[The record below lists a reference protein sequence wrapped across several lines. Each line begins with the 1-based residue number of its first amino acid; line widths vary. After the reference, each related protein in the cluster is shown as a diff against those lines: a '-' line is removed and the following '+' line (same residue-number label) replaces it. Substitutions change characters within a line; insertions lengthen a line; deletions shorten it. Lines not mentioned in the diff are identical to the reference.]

1 MRAASN
7 SVDGKF
13 SYSDRITWFTMWTTP
28 VQVGIFALTTFGRDS
43 VFPDPTTNILS
54 PVFSLVHWIVTSSL
68 LAITTPLSQK
78 FMRSSANNSASGTAW
93 YKRTSISVSI
103 SVIPT
108 VEGRFLNALLFG
120 ANTVN
125 VSLFK
130 DSINAAPSNE
140 AAKPI
145 YRQSSSS
152 PGVAQTTVPVDY
164 VKRVFTHGRRKNNNI
179 YGKHIKIR
187 QHTFF

>member
-1 MRAASN
+1 MINMRAASN
-7 SVDGKF
+7 IVGGKI

-28 VQVGIFALTTFGRDS
+28 VQVGISTLTTFGRDS

-54 PVFSLVHWIVTSSL
+54 PVFVLVHWIVTSSL
-68 LAITTPLSQK
+68 LAITTPLSQNG
-78 FMRSSANNSASGTAW
+78 MRSSKNNSVSGTAW

-103 SVIPT
+103 SERST
-108 VEGRFLNALLFG
+108 FEGIFSNALLFG

-140 AAKPI
+140 ATKPI

-152 PGVAQTTVPVDY
+152 PGVAQTTVPANY
-164 VKRVFTHGRRKNNNI
+164 VKRIFTHVGRKER
-179 YGKHIKIR
+179 KHIW
-187 QHTFF
+187 